1 MTEVQQNLA
10 KIREQLPANVQLV
23 AVSKF
28 HPAEMIQQCYE
39 QGQRIF
45 GESHEQELRIKV
57 PSLPKDIEWHFI
69 GHLQTNKLKLVLP
82 FASLIQS
89 IDSIRLLEAIN
100 NWGLNNDRSI
110 NVLLELHLGAEE
122 TKNGLEEAEI
132 REILVRSAE
141 YEHIVFRGLM
151 GMATNTSDETIIRA
165 DFDRIS
171 RLKSDLKKE
180 FPELRQFNELSIG
193 MSGDYRIALEYGATI
208 IRIGT
213 NIFGPRKISE

>member
-1 MTEVQQNLA
+1 MISENLNS
-10 KIREQLPANVQLV
+10 IYNELPLNVKLV

-28 HPAEMIQQCYE
+28 HPAEEIMQAYNI
-39 QGQRIF
+39 GQRAF
-45 GESHEQELRIKV
+45 GESRPQEMAEKHKL
-57 PSLPKDIEWHFI
+57 LPKDIEWHFI

>member
-1 MTEVQQNLA
+1 MISENLNN
-10 KIREQLPANVQLV
+10 IYNELPLNVKLV

-28 HPAEMIQQCYE
+28 HPAEELMQAYNT
-39 QGQRIF
+39 GQRAF
-45 GESHEQELRIKV
+45 GESRPQEMAEKYKL
-57 PSLPKDIEWHFI
+57 LPKDIEWHFI

-89 IDSIRLLEAIN
+89 IDSIRLLEAVN
-100 NWGLNNDRSI
+100 NWGLDNGRSI
-110 NVLLELHLGAEE
+110 SVLLELHLGAEE
-122 TKNGLEEAEI
+122 TKHGLEEAEI
-132 REILVRSAE
+132 RDILVRAAE
-141 YEHIVFRGLM
+141 YESIVFRGLM

-171 RLKSDLKKE
+171 RLRSDLKKE

-208 IRIGT
+208 IRVGT

>member
-1 MTEVQQNLA
+1 MISENLNN
-10 KIREQLPANVQLV
+10 IYNELPLNVKLV

-28 HPAEMIQQCYE
+28 HPAEEIMQAYNI
-39 QGQRIF
+39 GQRAF
-45 GESHEQELRIKV
+45 GESRPQEMAEKHKL
-57 PSLPKDIEWHFI
+57 LPKDIEWHFI

-100 NWGLNNDRSI
+100 NWGLDNGRSI

-141 YEHIVFRGLM
+141 YENIVFRGLM

>member
-1 MTEVQQNLA
+1 MISENLNN
-10 KIREQLPANVQLV
+10 IYNELPLNVKLV

-28 HPAEMIQQCYE
+28 HPAEEIMQAYNI
-39 QGQRIF
+39 GQRAF
-45 GESHEQELRIKV
+45 GESRPQEMAEKHKL
-57 PSLPKDIEWHFI
+57 LPKDIEWHFI

-100 NWGLNNDRSI
+100 NWGLDNGRSI
-110 NVLLELHLGAEE
+110 SVLLELHLGAEE

-141 YEHIVFRGLM
+141 YENIVFRGLM

-171 RLKSDLKKE
+171 RLKSNLKKE

>member
-1 MTEVQQNLA
+1 MISENLNN
-10 KIREQLPANVQLV
+10 IYNELPLNVKLV

-28 HPAEMIQQCYE
+28 HPAEEIMQAYNI
-39 QGQRIF
+39 GQRAF
-45 GESHEQELRIKV
+45 GESRPQEMAEKHKL
-57 PSLPKDIEWHFI
+57 LPKDIEWHFI

-193 MSGDYRIALEYGATI
+193 MSGDYRIALEHGATI

>member
-1 MTEVQQNLA
+1 MISENLNN
-10 KIREQLPANVQLV
+10 IYNELPLNVKLV

-28 HPAEMIQQCYE
+28 HPAEEIMQAYNI
-39 QGQRIF
+39 GQRAF
-45 GESHEQELRIKV
+45 GESRPQEMAEKHKL
-57 PSLPKDIEWHFI
+57 LPKDIEWHFI

-141 YEHIVFRGLM
+141 YENIVFRGLM

-213 NIFGPRKISE
+213 NIFGSRKISE

>member
-1 MTEVQQNLA
+1 MISENLNN
-10 KIREQLPANVQLV
+10 IYNELPLNVKLV

-28 HPAEMIQQCYE
+28 HPAEEIMQAYNI
-39 QGQRIF
+39 GQRAF
-45 GESHEQELRIKV
+45 GESRPQEMAEKHKL
-57 PSLPKDIEWHFI
+57 LPKDIEWHFI

-100 NWGLNNDRSI
+100 NWGLDNGRSI

-141 YEHIVFRGLM
+141 YENIVFRGLM

-171 RLKSDLKKE
+171 RFKSNLKKE

>member
-1 MTEVQQNLA
+1 MISENLNN
-10 KIREQLPANVQLV
+10 IYNELPLNVKLV

-28 HPAEMIQQCYE
+28 HPAEELMQAYNT
-39 QGQRIF
+39 GQRAF
-45 GESHEQELRIKV
+45 GESRPQEMAEKYKL
-57 PSLPKDIEWHFI
+57 LPKDIEWHFI

-100 NWGLNNDRSI
+100 NWGLDNGRSI
-110 NVLLELHLGAEE
+110 SVLLELHLGAEE

-141 YEHIVFRGLM
+141 YENIVFRGLM

-171 RLKSDLKKE
+171 RLKSNLKKE

>member
-1 MTEVQQNLA
+1 MISENLNN
-10 KIREQLPANVQLV
+10 IYNELPLNVKLV

-28 HPAEMIQQCYE
+28 HPAEEIMQAYNI
-39 QGQRIF
+39 GQRAF
-45 GESHEQELRIKV
+45 GESRPQEMAEKHKL
-57 PSLPKDIEWHFI
+57 LPKDIEWHFI

-100 NWGLNNDRSI
+100 NWGLDNGRSI

-141 YEHIVFRGLM
+141 YENIVFRGLM

-171 RLKSDLKKE
+171 RLKSNLKKE

>member
-1 MTEVQQNLA
+1 MISENLNN
-10 KIREQLPANVQLV
+10 IYNELPLNVKLV

-28 HPAEMIQQCYE
+28 HPAEEIMQAYNI
-39 QGQRIF
+39 GQRAF
-45 GESHEQELRIKV
+45 GESRPQEMAEKHKL
-57 PSLPKDIEWHFI
+57 LPKDIEWHFI

>member
-1 MTEVQQNLA
+1 MISENLNN
-10 KIREQLPANVQLV
+10 IYNELPLNVKLV

-28 HPAEMIQQCYE
+28 HPAEELMQAYNT
-39 QGQRIF
+39 GQRAF
-45 GESHEQELRIKV
+45 GESRPQEMAEKYKL
-57 PSLPKDIEWHFI
+57 LPKDIEWHFI

-89 IDSIRLLEAIN
+89 VDSIRLLEAVN
-100 NWGLNNDRSI
+100 NWGLDNGRSI
-110 NVLLELHLGAEE
+110 SVLLELHLGAEE
-122 TKNGLEEAEI
+122 TKHGLEEAEI
-132 REILVRSAE
+132 RDILVRAAE
-141 YEHIVFRGLM
+141 YESIVFRGLM

-180 FPELRQFNELSIG
+180 LPELRQFNELSIG
-193 MSGDYRIALEYGATI
+193 MSVDYRIALEYGATI
-208 IRIGT
+208 IRVGT

>member
-1 MTEVQQNLA
+1 MISENLNN
-10 KIREQLPANVQLV
+10 IYNELPLNVKLV

-28 HPAEMIQQCYE
+28 HPAEEIMQAYNI
-39 QGQRIF
+39 GQRAF
-45 GESHEQELRIKV
+45 GESRPQEMAEKHKL
-57 PSLPKDIEWHFI
+57 LPKDIEWHFI

-141 YEHIVFRGLM
+141 YENIVFRGLM

-171 RLKSDLKKE
+171 RLKSNLKKE

-213 NIFGPRKISE
+213 NIFGLRKISE

>member
-1 MTEVQQNLA
+1 MISENLNN
-10 KIREQLPANVQLV
+10 IYNELPLNVKLV

-28 HPAEMIQQCYE
+28 HPAEEIMQAYNI
-39 QGQRIF
+39 GQRAF
-45 GESHEQELRIKV
+45 GESRPQEMAEKHKL
-57 PSLPKDIEWHFI
+57 LPKDIEWHFI

-82 FASLIQS
+82 FVSLIQS

-100 NWGLNNDRSI
+100 NWGLDNGRSI

-132 REILVRSAE
+132 REILVRSTE
-141 YEHIVFRGLM
+141 YENIVFRGLM

-208 IRIGT
+208 IRVGT

>member
-1 MTEVQQNLA
+1 MISENLNN
-10 KIREQLPANVQLV
+10 IYNELPLNVKLV

-28 HPAEMIQQCYE
+28 HPAEEIMQAYNI
-39 QGQRIF
+39 GQRAF
-45 GESHEQELRIKV
+45 GESRPQEMAEKHKL
-57 PSLPKDIEWHFI
+57 LPKDIEWHFI

-89 IDSIRLLEAIN
+89 VDSIRLLEAIN
-100 NWGLNNDRSI
+100 NWGLNNDSFI
-110 NVLLELHLGAEE
+110 NVLLELHLGAEA

-141 YEHIVFRGLM
+141 YENIVFRGLM

>member
-1 MTEVQQNLA
+1 MISENLNN
-10 KIREQLPANVQLV
+10 IYNELPLNVKLV

-28 HPAEMIQQCYE
+28 HPAEEIMQAYNI
-39 QGQRIF
+39 GQRAF
-45 GESHEQELRIKV
+45 GESRPQEMAEKHKL
-57 PSLPKDIEWHFI
+57 LPKDIEWHFI

-141 YEHIVFRGLM
+141 YENIVFRGLM

-165 DFDRIS
+165 DFYRIS

-213 NIFGPRKISE
+213 NIFGSRKISE

>member
-1 MTEVQQNLA
+1 MISENLNN
-10 KIREQLPANVQLV
+10 IYNELPLNVKLV

-28 HPAEMIQQCYE
+28 HPAEEIMQAYNI
-39 QGQRIF
+39 GQRAF
-45 GESHEQELRIKV
+45 GESRPQEMAEKHKL
-57 PSLPKDIEWHFI
+57 LPKDIEWHFI

-141 YEHIVFRGLM
+141 YENIVFRGLM

-171 RLKSDLKKE
+171 RLKSNLKKE

>member
-1 MTEVQQNLA
+1 MISENLNN
-10 KIREQLPANVQLV
+10 IYNELPLNVKLV

-28 HPAEMIQQCYE
+28 HPAEELMQAYNT
-39 QGQRIF
+39 GQRAF
-45 GESHEQELRIKV
+45 GESRPQEMAEKYKL
-57 PSLPKDIEWHFI
+57 LPKDIEWHFI

-89 IDSIRLLEAIN
+89 IDSIRLLEAVN
-100 NWGLNNDRSI
+100 NWGLDNGRSI
-110 NVLLELHLGAEE
+110 SVLLELHLGAEE
-122 TKNGLEEAEI
+122 TKHGLEEAEI
-132 REILVRSAE
+132 RDILVRAAE
-141 YEHIVFRGLM
+141 YESIVFRGLM

-180 FPELRQFNELSIG
+180 FSELRQFNELSIG

-208 IRIGT
+208 IRVGT

>member
-1 MTEVQQNLA
+1 MISENLNN
-10 KIREQLPANVQLV
+10 IYNELPLNVKLV

-28 HPAEMIQQCYE
+28 HPAEEIMQAYNI
-39 QGQRIF
+39 GQRAF
-45 GESHEQELRIKV
+45 GESRPQEMAEKHKL
-57 PSLPKDIEWHFI
+57 LPKDIEWHFI

-100 NWGLNNDRSI
+100 NWGLDNGRSI

-132 REILVRSAE
+132 REILVRSTE
-141 YEHIVFRGLM
+141 YENIVFRGLM

-171 RLKSDLKKE
+171 RLKSNLKKE

>member
-1 MTEVQQNLA
+1 MISENLNN
-10 KIREQLPANVQLV
+10 IYNELPLNVKLV

-28 HPAEMIQQCYE
+28 HPAEEIMQAYNI
-39 QGQRIF
+39 GQRAF
-45 GESHEQELRIKV
+45 GESRPQEMAEKHKL
-57 PSLPKDIEWHFI
+57 LPKDIEWHFI

-100 NWGLNNDRSI
+100 NWGLDNGRSI

-132 REILVRSAE
+132 RDILVRSAE
-141 YEHIVFRGLM
+141 YENIVFRGLM

-171 RLKSDLKKE
+171 RLKSNLKKE

>member
-1 MTEVQQNLA
+1 MFDVAKNLHEVLDM
-10 KIREQLPANVQLV
+10 LPDGVKLV
-23 AVSKF
+23 AISKF
-28 HPAEMIQQCYE
+28 HPKEYIEAAYRE
-39 QGQRIF
+39 GQRIF
-45 GESHEQELRIKV
+45 GESHEQELAGKV
-57 PSLPKDIEWHFI
+57 ESLPKDIEWHFI

-100 NWGLNNDRSI
+100 NWGLDNGRSI
-110 NVLLELHLGAEE
+110 SVLLELHLGAEE

-141 YEHIVFRGLM
+141 YENIVFRGLM

-171 RLKSDLKKE
+171 RLKSNLKKE

>member
-1 MTEVQQNLA
+1 MISENLNN
-10 KIREQLPANVQLV
+10 IYNELPLNVKLV

-28 HPAEMIQQCYE
+28 HPAEEIMQAYNI
-39 QGQRIF
+39 GQRAF
-45 GESHEQELRIKV
+45 GESRPQEMAEKHKL
-57 PSLPKDIEWHFI
+57 LPKDIEWHFI

-89 IDSIRLLEAIN
+89 IDSIRLLEAVN
-100 NWGLNNDRSI
+100 NWGLDNGRSI
-110 NVLLELHLGAEE
+110 SILLELHLGAEE
-122 TKNGLEEAEI
+122 TKHGLEEAEI
-132 REILVRSAE
+132 RDILVRSAE
-141 YEHIVFRGLM
+141 YESIVFRGLM

-208 IRIGT
+208 IRVGT

>member
-1 MTEVQQNLA
+1 MISENLNN
-10 KIREQLPANVQLV
+10 IYNELPLNVKLV

-28 HPAEMIQQCYE
+28 HPAEEIMQAYNI
-39 QGQRIF
+39 GQRAF
-45 GESHEQELRIKV
+45 GESRPQEMAEKHKL
-57 PSLPKDIEWHFI
+57 LPKDIEWHFI

-89 IDSIRLLEAIN
+89 VDSIRLLEAIN
-100 NWGLNNDRSI
+100 NWGLDNGRSI

-141 YEHIVFRGLM
+141 YENIVFRGLM

-171 RLKSDLKKE
+171 RLKSNLKKE

>member
-1 MTEVQQNLA
+1 MISENLNN
-10 KIREQLPANVQLV
+10 IYNELPLNVKLV

-28 HPAEMIQQCYE
+28 HPAEELMQAYNT
-39 QGQRIF
+39 GQRAF
-45 GESHEQELRIKV
+45 GESRPQEMAEKYKL
-57 PSLPKDIEWHFI
+57 LPKDIEWHFI

-89 IDSIRLLEAIN
+89 IDSIRLLEAVN
-100 NWGLNNDRSI
+100 NWGLDNGRSI
-110 NVLLELHLGAEE
+110 SVLLELHLGAEE
-122 TKNGLEEAEI
+122 TKHGLEEAEI
-132 REILVRSAE
+132 RDILVRAAE
-141 YEHIVFRGLM
+141 YESIVFRGLM

-171 RLKSDLKKE
+171 RLKFDLKKE

-208 IRIGT
+208 IRVGT

>member
-1 MTEVQQNLA
+1 MISENLNN
-10 KIREQLPANVQLV
+10 IYNELPLNVKLV

-28 HPAEMIQQCYE
+28 HPAEEIMQAYNI
-39 QGQRIF
+39 GQRAF
-45 GESHEQELRIKV
+45 GESRPQEMAEKHKL
-57 PSLPKDIEWHFI
+57 LPKDIEWHFI

-100 NWGLNNDRSI
+100 NWGLDNGRSI

-132 REILVRSAE
+132 REILVRSTE
-141 YEHIVFRGLM
+141 YENIVFRGLM

-165 DFDRIS
+165 DFYRIS

-213 NIFGPRKISE
+213 NIFGSRKISE